1 VCKCLIISWLTF
13 LRVYS
18 QEWYC
23 WIIRQFYFEFFEES
37 PYWSVCINLHS
48 HQQCM
53 RIPFFPPH
61 PCQCFLL
68 FMFLMIA
75 ILTGVRWNLKQS
87 VWYTIEA
94 NKYERN
100 KFLTFH
106 RFWTWGSEMWRD
118 FYKEERQIPS
128 IVTLAI
134 YLTFSI
140 LRYGRFLIPD
150 FSVRLTI
157 NKTKFLMFLNQKLTQ
172 IESNL
177 INGI

>member
-1 VCKCLIISWLTF
+1 
-13 LRVYS
+13 
-18 QEWYC
+18 
-23 WIIRQFYFEFFEES
+23 
-37 PYWSVCINLHS
+37 
-48 HQQCM
+48 
-53 RIPFFPPH
+53 
-61 PCQCFLL
+61 
-68 FMFLMIA
+68 
-75 ILTGVRWNLKQS
+75 
-87 VWYTIEA
+87 
-94 NKYERN
+94 
-100 KFLTFH
+100 
-106 RFWTWGSEMWRD
+106 MWRD